1 MGQGDGPALVPLAN
15 SEDIDERSKNILM
28 GNLESSLKTPE
39 ECPYE
44 ANEDY
49 KYEDDDYE
57 DDYSDDDDNNLSNS
71 DGQDV
76 ILSTDV
82 LTTTK
87 TTEISLIRR
96 KLSDDYKDR
105 ENFLESF
112 CRQQSSDSLKEDNG
126 NKKTIDLKRKGK
138 LLAALKEIDS
148 TDN

>member
-1 MGQGDGPALVPLAN
+1 MNSIKPTEIKKIDNRNSKIPTLKSSETIHEFCKKSKDMAPGLARMSQQKYPELHMGQGDGPALVPLAN

-76 ILSTDV
+76 VIY
-82 LTTTK
+82 
-87 TTEISLIRR
+87 IFLI
-96 KLSDDYKDR
+96 Y
-105 ENFLESF
+105 
-112 CRQQSSDSLKEDNG
+112 
-126 NKKTIDLKRKGK
+126 
-138 LLAALKEIDS
+138 LLQIF
-148 TDN
+148 